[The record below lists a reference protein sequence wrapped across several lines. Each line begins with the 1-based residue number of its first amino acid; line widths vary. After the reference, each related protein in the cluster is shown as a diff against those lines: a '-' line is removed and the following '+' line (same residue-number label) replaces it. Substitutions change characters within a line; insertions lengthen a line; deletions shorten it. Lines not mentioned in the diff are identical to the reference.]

1 MSFILFINKDTN
13 HTNNALSD
21 ILANTLKEPK
31 KLILSHFFCR
41 SFFVHS
47 IQQPQVPD
55 NTYCL
60 KMIIT
65 LVDSFR
71 ALNITK
77 LIRWMITL
85 LIFLVILMLSQ
96 KDNFFYH
103 RRAKLYPP
111 TAHSLRILLWTG
123 PILDFKGSVQHVQKG
138 HPTLVMQVELILQN

>member
-21 ILANTLKEPK
+21 ILANTLKEPR

-60 KMIIT
+60 KIIIT

-77 LIRWMITL
+77 FIRWMITL

-103 RRAKLYPP
+103 RMTTLPS
-111 TAHSLRILLWTG
+111 HSSQSQNSAIDRNHFRLQG
-123 PILDFKGSVQHVQKG
+123 KCPIRSKMASYLTNAS
-138 HPTLVMQVELILQN
+138 